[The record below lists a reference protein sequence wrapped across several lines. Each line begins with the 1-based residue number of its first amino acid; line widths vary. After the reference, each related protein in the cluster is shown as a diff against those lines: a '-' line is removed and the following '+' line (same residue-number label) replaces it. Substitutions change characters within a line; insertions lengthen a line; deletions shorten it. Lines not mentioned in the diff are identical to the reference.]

1 MCARKIWIRFCCI
14 LIYVLFLGKV
24 TIVFAELA
32 IDFIYY
38 EIEHIGGEYM
48 YIGDIEPH
56 DSHCSGLN
64 VLQSDRQNHGGFMW
78 VMFDKLDSMVYWD
91 TFVPASK
98 KLKVKSSL
106 AKGDAILKITQGD
119 GWRIQ
124 KIPLT
129 SGEEKMVD
137 VSEWSM
143 DESVILWLI
152 VSDGE
157 NGQFIITP
165 VEETP

>member
-1 MCARKIWIRFCCI
+1 MRARELWIWLCITLMC
-14 LIYVLFLGKV
+14 VLFWAPIIPPLTYSV
-24 TIVFAELA
+24 YFEL
-32 IDFIYY
+32 
-38 EIEHIGGEYM
+38 IEQVGGEYM
-48 YIGDIEPH
+48 YSKGIGG
-56 DSHCSGLN
+56 SHGSGLN
-64 VLQSDRQNHGGFMW
+64 VLQSDRQNHGEFMW

-119 GWRIQ
+119 KWHIQ
-124 KIPLT
+124 KIPLV
-129 SGEEKMVD
+129 SGEEKVID

-143 DESVILWLI
+143 DESIILWLI

-165 VEETP
+165 VEEPS